1 MFDAYKV
8 AVKLSLVNHVST
20 GLLAIAGQMSVL
32 HRSSM
37 QVQGSL
43 TGIEQKLH
51 KIKTLG
57 LIGGGLAAVGF
68 GSLSLLKGPYEE
80 AKKLA
85 QAKANFETLNLSSG
99 ENQEAFA
106 KAAAQSQKILGT
118 NITENV
124 KAIHDLHT
132 AFGDLHHAI
141 KASDAFAQ
149 YSFAAKIAN
158 GGKEVE
164 GLVYGSVK
172 ALEHRGGKVIN
183 NDQSFKDELEMQSK
197 VQFGSKGKVSGKDYF
212 AASQTGKMAYTL
224 YDKEYLYGQFA
235 AYMQAKS
242 GATAGTAGMTAF
254 SSLIGGHM
262 DGKAKGFLSE
272 LGLLE
277 MQVSPHAK
285 EMRKMLDSQTDP
297 EMKKALAK
305 MGLLTPINASLND
318 QNLDL
323 FAHRPDKFINE
334 VMVPAIRKK
343 YGMDKTDEEVALIIS
358 KSFNRNTA
366 DFLGEH
372 IVNGSKFAK
381 DAAIFQKSMGFGE
394 AYQHYLKSPEGAEE
408 AASKAWKNLTT
419 VIGSVYLPKI
429 TQGLISLA
437 GSLTKLSGWLDAH
450 PNLTKTLVWGFTAL
464 AGAMAFGGTVLLLTA
479 GVKGLGLAFGLLRS
493 PLVGLITGGSSF
505 GAIGTAL
512 GLLASPIGI
521 AVLAIGTIAA
531 ACYAFRP
538 LTQREIDAVKTDGGA
553 RLTASAQAR
562 LITEKDRLAALDKD
576 FKKRDSGLIQ
586 NFTSKD
592 FKKRDVSFLD
602 KLPVPK
608 PPVTSVGIA
617 PKQQMVQVATTIN
630 LDGKKIAENT
640 TKYQAKSIAGP
651 QVGSSQFDD
660 FMNMRLVG
668 SGASGG

>member
-141 KASDAFAQ
+141 GSADTFAKF
-149 YSFAAKIAN
+149 SFVAKIMN
-158 GGKEVE
+158 GGKPVE
-164 GLVYGSVK
+164 GLVYSAAK
-172 ALEHRGGKVIN
+172 ALEHRGGKVM
-183 NDQSFKDELEMQSK
+183 NDNLAFQSELDLMQR
-197 VQFGSKGKVSGKDYF
+197 VYLGSRGKVNPNEF
-212 AASQTGKMAYTL
+212 FHASQTGKLAYTL
-224 YDKEYLYGQFA
+224 MSKEELYGPFA
-235 AYMQAKS
+235 AFMQAKT
-242 GATAGTAGMTAF
+242 GTTAGTAQMTFA
-254 SSLIGGHM
+254 SSFIGGHM
-262 DGKAKGFLSE
+262 TNKAKGFLAD
-272 LGLLE
+272 LGLWQEGASKKRLE
-277 MQVSPHAK
+277 IMQDITKSMSP
-285 EMRKMLDSQTDP
+285 EQRKS
-297 EMKKALAK
+297 
-305 MGLLTPINASLND
+305 MGMLTPTSGGLKDEYVGLAVGSTS
-318 QNLDL
+318 
-323 FAHRPDKFINE
+323 KF
-334 VMVPAIRKK
+334 VQDVLVPAIRKK
-343 YGMDKTDEEVALIIS
+343 YGMDMSDEKMATMLMS
-358 KSFNRNTA
+358 NFNRNTS
-366 DFLGEH
+366 DVMGEY
-372 IVNGSKFAK
+372 IVNALKFRK
-381 DAAIFQKSMGFGE
+381 DTAIFNSSKGGDS
-394 AYQHYLKSPEGAEE
+394 AYEHYLKSPLGAEE
-408 AASKAWKNLTT
+408 ASAEAWRNLTT

-429 TQGLISLA
+429 TQGLLSLA

-576 FKKRDSGLIQ
+576 FKRRDAGLIQ
-586 NFTSKD
+586 SIPSFIAKKQVTTVGAAPSNAPLA
-592 FKKRDVSFLD
+592 FKV
-602 KLPVPK
+602 
-608 PPVTSVGIA
+608 
-617 PKQQMVQVATTIN
+617 
-630 LDGKKIAENT
+630 ENKFDMHGLT
-640 TKYQAKSIAGP
+640 TKITQMQAKSIAGP